1 MFRPNTAV
9 AAEVK
14 VKLMQYV
21 QDFPQRTPVKGDR
34 TLLIINMKSRHVTIV
49 DEGTSNC
56 TTYVLLDVKNKAT
69 VGFLCLGCAYVYVD
83 GRLVLPRAEWCH
95 FPPVPWTVI

>member
-1 MFRPNTAV
+1 MFSIHSVFRPNTAV

-21 QDFPQRTPVKGDR
+21 QDFPQRTTVKGDC
-34 TLLIINMKSRHVTIV
+34 TLLIINMKSRYVTIV

-56 TTYVLLDVKNKAT
+56 TTNVLLNV
-69 VGFLCLGCAYVYVD
+69 
-83 GRLVLPRAEWCH
+83 
-95 FPPVPWTVI
+95 

>member
-1 MFRPNTAV
+1 MTYTTPIIYLRCEILSIHSVFRPNTAV

-56 TTYVLLDVKNKAT
+56 STYVLLDV
-69 VGFLCLGCAYVYVD
+69 
-83 GRLVLPRAEWCH
+83 
-95 FPPVPWTVI
+95 